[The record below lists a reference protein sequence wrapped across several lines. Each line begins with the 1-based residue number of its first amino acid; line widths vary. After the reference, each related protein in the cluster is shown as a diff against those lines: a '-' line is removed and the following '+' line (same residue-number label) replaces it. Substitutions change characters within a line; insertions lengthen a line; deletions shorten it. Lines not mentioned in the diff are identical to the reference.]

1 MMPLDLGAKG
11 YDGKKRYDFF
21 VKESVFHVG
30 LALLAGMWQ
39 QMPAVLGL
47 LNMVQ
52 CLQMYWVWKWLIFNF
67 VLMLIIK
74 ILFRFCQMK
83 MVRS

>member
-11 YDGKKRYDFF
+11 YDGKKVYDFF
-21 VKESVFHVG
+21 VKDSVFHVG

>member
-11 YDGKKRYDFF
+11 YDGKRDMIFF
-21 VKESVFHVG
+21 VKDSVFHVG

-39 QMPAVLGL
+39 QMPVVLGL